1 MPDTIPSAPQIPT
14 LLQVRNLTRRFGG
27 VVALDDVSFDVAE
40 GERIAIIGPNG
51 AGKSTLLK
59 LIAGQDRPTFGTVTL
74 DDTERVSGRTP
85 RHITRAGISL
95 ARQVPRPLHSL
106 TVSEN
111 IAVGIAAAGGR
122 AEGRPQ
128 QRIDEILESTGLTAK
143 ASRPAGSLP
152 LLDLKRLE
160 VARALASAPRLILLD
175 EVSAG
180 LSESDLG
187 EVIELIRGIGA
198 HGTALVIVEHVQEVV
213 KQLAQRVI
221 VLNWGRHFAEGTP
234 ESIADDPA
242 VREVYFGTRDPE
254 ATGTVEH
261 RERPELL
268 PGHGLVLRNVV
279 VRRGQHLALNG
290 ADLEVPNGSITAVLG
305 PNGAGKTTLSQSISG
320 LLPIAGGEMEFDG
333 RDMRRVPAHARAA
346 AGIAH
351 CQEGR
356 KLFPGLTVEENLMLG
371 AFGKRRVDR
380 QNLAELVLADFPV
393 LHERRDQIATTMSG
407 GQQQMLA
414 IARALMSEP
423 TLLLLDELTLGLS
436 PKAADEIY
444 EVLGRIAE
452 RGTSLLLLEQNAE
465 RATQLADHVY
475 VLSHGKVVFSGP
487 PDSLSQEDL
496 VAAYLG

>member
-1 MPDTIPSAPQIPT
+1 MPDTNQSASGVRP
-14 LLQVRNLTRRFGG
+14 LLRVSNLTRRFGG

-40 GERIAIIGPNG
+40 GERLAVIGPNG

-59 LIAGQDRPTFGTVTL
+59 LIAGQDRPTFGTVEL
-74 DDTERVSGRTP
+74 EGAGRISGGTP
-85 RHITRAGISL
+85 RHITRSGISL
-95 ARQVPRPLHSL
+95 ARQVPRPLRSL

-111 IAVGIAAAGGR
+111 VAVGIAAAGHRAQGR
-122 AEGRPQ
+122 AQ
-128 QRIDEILESTGLTAK
+128 QRIDEILESTGLAAK
-143 ASRPAGSLP
+143 ALRPAGTLP

-180 LSESDLG
+180 LSESDLF
-187 EVIELIRGIGA
+187 EVIELIRGIGEQ
-198 HGTALVIVEHVQEVV
+198 GTALVIVEHVQEVV

-221 VLNWGRHFAEGTP
+221 VLNWGRLFAEGTP
-234 ESIADDPA
+234 ESVADDER
-242 VREVYFGTRDPE
+242 VREVYFGARDADAIE
-254 ATGTVEH
+254 TVP
-261 RERPELL
+261 RERPAVQ
-268 PGHGLVLRNVV
+268 PGQGLVMQDVV
-279 VRRGQHLALNG
+279 VKRGQHLALNG
-290 ADLEVPNGSITAVLG
+290 ASLEVPKGSVTAVLG
-305 PNGAGKTTLSQSISG
+305 PNGAGKTTLSQCISG
-320 LLPIAGGEMEFDG
+320 LLPISGGHLHYDG

-371 AFGKRRVDR
+371 AFGKRRLDR
-380 QNLAELVLADFPV
+380 QDLAELVLADFPV
-393 LHERRDQIATTMSG
+393 LQERRTQIATTMSG

-414 IARALMSEP
+414 VARALMSEP
-423 TLLLLDELTLGLS
+423 TLLVLDELTLGLS

-444 EVLGRIAE
+444 EVLERITE

-465 RATQLADHVY
+465 RPTRLADHVY
-475 VLSHGKVVFSGP
+475 VLSHGKVVFSGAP
-487 PDSLSQEDL
+487 GDLSQEDL

>member
-1 MPDTIPSAPQIPT
+1 MPDTIPSAPETP
-14 LLQVRNLTRRFGG
+14 LLRVRNLTRRFGG
-27 VVALDDVSFDVAE
+27 VVALDDVSFDVAP
-40 GERIAIIGPNG
+40 GERLAIIGPNG
-51 AGKSTLLK
+51 AGKSTLLR

-74 DDTERVSGRTP
+74 DDAPVSGRSP
-85 RHITRAGISL
+85 RHITRSGISL
-95 ARQVPRPLHSL
+95 ARQVPRPLGSL

-111 IAVGIAAAGGR
+111 VAVGISAAAGR

-128 QRIDEILESTGLTAK
+128 QRITEILESTGLSAK
-143 ASRPAGSLP
+143 ADRPAGSLP

-180 LSESDLG
+180 LGESDLA

-198 HGTALVIVEHVQEVV
+198 QGTALVFVEHVQEVV
-213 KQLAQRVI
+213 KQLAERVI

-234 ESIADDPA
+234 ESISGDAA

-254 ATGTVEH
+254 GTIDPTTH

-268 PGHGLVLRNVV
+268 PGHGLVLRDIV

-290 ADLEVPNGSITAVLG
+290 ATLEVPTGSITAVLG

-320 LLPIAGGEMEFDG
+320 LLPVSGGELEFDG

-371 AFGKRRVDR
+371 AFGKRRIDR

-423 TLLLLDELTLGLS
+423 SLLILDELTLGLS

-444 EVLGRIAE
+444 DVLTRIAE

-465 RATQLADHVY
+465 RATKLADHVY
-475 VLSHGKVVFSGP
+475 VLSHGKVVFSGAP
-487 PDSLSQEDL
+487 AELSQEDL

>member
-1 MPDTIPSAPQIPT
+1 MADTIPSTLESP

-27 VVALDDVSFDVAE
+27 VVALDDVSFDVAP
-40 GERIAIIGPNG
+40 GERLAIIGPNG

-59 LIAGQDRPTFGTVTL
+59 LIAGQDRPTSGTVSL
-74 DDTERVSGRTP
+74 EGAVVSGRTP

-95 ARQVPRPLHSL
+95 ARQVPRPLGSL

-111 IAVGIAAAGGR
+111 VAVGISAAAGR
-122 AEGRPQ
+122 AQGRPK
-128 QRIDEILESTGLTAK
+128 QRIADILEATGLSSK
-143 ASRPAGSLP
+143 ALRQAGTLP

-160 VARALASAPRLILLD
+160 VARALASAPELILLD

-180 LSESDLG
+180 LSESDLA
-187 EVIELIRGIGA
+187 EVIELIRDISA
-198 HGTALVIVEHVQEVV
+198 QGTALVFVEHVQEVV
-213 KQLAQRVI
+213 RQLAERVI

-234 ESIADDPA
+234 ASIAGDAA

-254 ATGTVEH
+254 GSTSVTAH
-261 RERPELL
+261 RERPELK
-268 PGHGLVLRNVV
+268 PGHGLVLRDVV
-279 VRRGQHLALNG
+279 VKRGQHLALNG
-290 ADLEVPNGSITAVLG
+290 ATLEVPTGSITAVLG

-320 LLPIAGGEMEFDG
+320 LLPITGGEMEFDG
-333 RDMRRVPAHARAA
+333 RDVRRVPAHARAA

-356 KLFPGLTVEENLMLG
+356 KLFPGLTVVENLMLG
-371 AFGKRRVDR
+371 AFGKRRVER
-380 QNLAELVLADFPV
+380 QDLAELVLADFPV
-393 LHERRDQIATTMSG
+393 LQERRDQIATTMSG
-407 GQQQMLA
+407 GQQQLLA

-444 EVLGRIAE
+444 DVLTRIAE

-475 VLSHGKVVFSGP
+475 VLSHGRVVFSGAP
-487 PDSLSQEDL
+487 AELRQEDL